1 MDEPT
6 AGSEP
11 ARLKRA
17 LGLPLL
23 VFYGLGVTVGAGI
36 FALIG
41 EISGLAGDHAPLAF
55 LAAGIMAA
63 MTAVSYAR
71 LARLHPVAA
80 GEAAY
85 ASDGFGP
92 FAGRLAGL
100 GVVIS
105 GIVSSAVITQ
115 AFANYLRVIVPLPA
129 PALALAVVTA
139 LAMIAWIGVR
149 QSVGL
154 AALITILEVG
164 TLAVLAV
171 YGLPYLAD
179 GEALARAASLP
190 AGIAGW
196 SPVFSAAIIAFFAF
210 VGFEDIVNMAEET
223 RTPETTLGPAIA
235 LTLAIT
241 MVLYI
246 ALALIAMAVPERL
259 AVAQSEAPLATLFTV
274 LTGYPG
280 AIIAAIAA
288 IAMLNGILIQIVM
301 ASRVL
306 YGMAKKDL
314 APGALARIDARRQTP
329 VTAIVLVAVIIAGL
343 ALFLPLLTL
352 ARFTS
357 LVILAVFTLVN
368 LSLWRIASRPG
379 SPERGWRWWGLTAGT
394 LTLAMLAAGI
404 AGLAGWR

>member
-1 MDEPT
+1 MDEFD
-6 AGSEP
+6 AGP
-11 ARLKRA
+11 PQPHLKRA
-17 LGLPLL
+17 LSLPLL

-55 LAAGIMAA
+55 ALAGVMAA

-92 FAGRLAGL
+92 FAGRLAGF
-100 GVVIS
+100 GVVVT
-105 GIVSSAVITQ
+105 GVVSSAVITL
-115 AFANYLRVIVPLPA
+115 AFANYLRLIVPLPA
-129 PALALAVVTA
+129 SALVLALLTV
-139 LAMIAWIGVR
+139 LAIIAWGGVK

-154 AALITILEVG
+154 AALITLLEVG
-164 TLAVLAV
+164 TLVVLVAF
-171 YGLPYLAD
+171 GLPHLAD
-179 GEALARAASLP
+179 GEALARAVARP

-196 SPVFSAAIIAFFAF
+196 SPVLSGAIIAFFAF

-223 RTPETTLGPAIA
+223 RAPEATLGPAIA

-241 MVLYI
+241 TVLYI
-246 ALALIAMAVPERL
+246 ALALVAMAVPERL
-259 AVAQSEAPLATLFTV
+259 AVAQSEAPLATLFEA
-274 LTGYPG
+274 LSGYPG
-280 AIIAAIAA
+280 TIIAAIAA

-306 YGMAKKDL
+306 YGMAKKRL
-314 APGALARIDARRQTP
+314 APRALARIDAARQTP
-329 VTAIVLVAVIIAGL
+329 VTAIILVAVIIAGL

-357 LVILAVFTLVN
+357 LLILAVFTLVN
-368 LSLWRIASRPG
+368 LSLWRIADITG
-379 SPERGWRWWGLTAGT
+379 
-394 LTLAMLAAGI
+394 
-404 AGLAGWR
+404 

>member
-1 MDEPT
+1 MDEPGAT
-6 AGSEP
+6 PEP

-41 EISGLAGDHAPLAF
+41 EISGLSGDHAPLAF
-55 LAAGIMAA
+55 VAAGAMAA
-63 MTAVSYAR
+63 ATALSYAR

-85 ASDGFGP
+85 ASDAFGP

-100 GVVIS
+100 GVVVT
-105 GIVSSAVITQ
+105 GIVSSAVITL
-115 AFANYLRVIVPLPA
+115 AFANYLRVIVPVPA
-129 PALALAVVTA
+129 PALILVLVTTLAA
-139 LAMIAWIGVR
+139 IASAGVR

-164 TLAVLAV
+164 TLAVLAMF
-171 YGLPYLAD
+171 GLPFLTD
-179 GEALARAASLP
+179 GEALVRAASLP
-190 AGIAGW
+190 AGIDGW
-196 SPVFSAAIIAFFAF
+196 SPVVAGSIIAFFAF

-223 RTPETTLGPAIA
+223 RAPEKTLGPAIA

-246 ALALIAMAVPERL
+246 ALALIAMAVPERA
-259 AVAQSEAPLATLFTV
+259 AVAQSEAPLATLFTA

-280 AIIAAIAA
+280 TIIAGIAA

-306 YGMAKKDL
+306 YGMAKKGL
-314 APGALARIDARRQTP
+314 APRPLARIDAKRQTP
-329 VTAIVLVAVIIAGL
+329 VTAIVLVAAIIAGL

-357 LVILAVFTLVN
+357 LLVLAVFTLVN
-368 LSLWRIASRPG
+368 LSLWRIASRP
-379 SPERGWRWWGLTAGT
+379 EYDKRGWRWWGLVSGA

-404 AGLAGWR
+404 ASLAG

>member
-1 MDEPT
+1 MDESGTGPDPT
-6 AGSEP
+6 Q
-11 ARLKRA
+11 LKRA

-23 VFYGLGVTVGAGI
+23 VFYGLGVTIGAGI

-55 LAAGIMAA
+55 VLAGTMAA
-63 MTAVSYAR
+63 ATAVSYAR

-92 FAGRLAGL
+92 LAGRLAGV

-105 GIVSSAVITQ
+105 GIVSSSVITL
-115 AFANYLRVIVPLPA
+115 AFANYLRLIVPLPA
-129 PALALAVVTA
+129 PVLALAVVTA
-139 LAMIAWIGVR
+139 LALIAWVGVR
-149 QSVGL
+149 ESVGL

-171 YGLPYLAD
+171 FGLPYLAD
-179 GEALARAASLP
+179 GEALARATTLP
-190 AGIAGW
+190 VDPADW
-196 SPVFSAAIIAFFAF
+196 SPVFAGVIIAFFAF

-223 RTPETTLGPAIA
+223 TAPEKTLGPAIA

-259 AVAQSEAPLATLFTV
+259 AVAQSEAPLATLFTA

-280 AIIAAIAA
+280 TIIAAIAA
-288 IAMLNGILIQIVM
+288 VAMLNGILIQIVM

-306 YGMAKKDL
+306 YGMAKKGL
-314 APGALARIDARRQTP
+314 APLPLARIDAKRQTP

-357 LVILAVFTLVN
+357 LIILAVFTLVN
-368 LSLWRIASRPG
+368 FSLWRIASRPG
-379 SPERGWRWWGLTAGT
+379 SHERGWRWWGLGAGA
-394 LTLAMLAAGI
+394 LTLAMLAAGLT
-404 AGLAGWR
+404 GLAG

>member
-1 MDEPT
+1 MDKIDPEAEPT
-6 AGSEP
+6 K
-11 ARLKRA
+11 LKRA

-55 LAAGIMAA
+55 LAAGTMAA

-85 ASDGFGP
+85 ASDAFGP

-105 GIVSSAVITQ
+105 GIVSSAVITL
-115 AFANYLRVIVPLPA
+115 AFGNYLRLIVPLPA
-129 PALALAVVTA
+129 PAVALAVVTA
-139 LAMIAWIGVR
+139 LAVIAWVGVR
-149 QSVGL
+149 ESVGL

-171 YGLPYLAD
+171 FGLPHLAD

-190 AGIAGW
+190 AGLAGW
-196 SPVFSAAIIAFFAF
+196 SPVLAGTIIAFFAF

-223 RTPETTLGPAIA
+223 RAPEKTLGPAIA

-246 ALALIAMAVPERL
+246 ALALIAMAVPERQ
-259 AVAQSEAPLATLFTV
+259 AVAQSEAPLATLFTA

-280 AIIAAIAA
+280 AIIAAVAA

-314 APGALARIDARRQTP
+314 APRPLARIDAKRQTP
-329 VTAIVLVAVIIAGL
+329 VTAIILVAIIIAGL

-379 SPERGWRWWGLTAGT
+379 SGQRRWRWWGLAAGV
-394 LTLAMLAAGI
+394 LTLAMLAAG
-404 AGLAGWR
+404 LAG

>member
-1 MDEPT
+1 MDEPA
-6 AGSEP
+6 AGP
-11 ARLKRA
+11 QPHLKRA

-63 MTAVSYAR
+63 LTAVSYAR

-85 ASDGFGP
+85 ASDAFGP
-92 FAGRLAGL
+92 LAGRLAGL
-100 GVVIS
+100 GVVVS
-105 GIVSSAVITQ
+105 AIVSSAVITL

-129 PALALAVVTA
+129 PVLALAVITA
-139 LAMIAWIGVR
+139 LAVIAWAGVR
-149 QSVGL
+149 ESVGI
-154 AALITILEVG
+154 AALITILEVA
-164 TLAVLAV
+164 TLAILAMF
-171 YGLPYLAD
+171 GLPYLAD
-179 GEALARAASLP
+179 GEAFVRAAGLP
-190 AGIAGW
+190 AGIDGW
-196 SPVFSAAIIAFFAF
+196 SPVLSGAIIAFFAF

-223 RTPETTLGPAIA
+223 RAPEKTLGPAIA

-241 MVLYI
+241 MVLYV
-246 ALALIAMAVPERL
+246 ALALIVMAVPERL
-259 AVAQSEAPLATLFTV
+259 AVTQSQAPLATLFTA

-306 YGMAKKDL
+306 YGMAKKRL
-314 APGALARIDARRQTP
+314 APGPLARIDARRQTP
-329 VTAIVLVAVIIAGL
+329 VTAIILVAMIIAAL

-379 SPERGWRWWGLTAGT
+379 STERAWRWLGLASGG
-394 LTLAMLAAGI
+394 LTLAMLAAGL
-404 AGLAGWR
+404 AGLAN

>member
-1 MDEPT
+1 MDQSGPT
-6 AGSEP
+6 P
-11 ARLKRA
+11 PQPRLKRA

-55 LAAGIMAA
+55 ILAGTMAA

-92 FAGRLAGL
+92 LAGRLAGF
-100 GVVIS
+100 GVVVT
-105 GIVSSAVITQ
+105 GIISSAVITL

-129 PALALAVVTA
+129 PALALVVVTV
-139 LAMIAWIGVR
+139 LATIAWTGVR

-154 AALITILEVG
+154 AAFITILEVG
-164 TLAVLAV
+164 MLAVLVAF
-171 YGLPYLAD
+171 GLPHLAD
-179 GEALARAASLP
+179 GEALARATSLP
-190 AGIAGW
+190 SGLAGW
-196 SPVFSAAIIAFFAF
+196 SPVLSAAIIAFFAF

-223 RTPETTLGPAIA
+223 QAPEATLGPAIG

-241 MVLYI
+241 VVLYI
-246 ALALIAMAVPERL
+246 ALALVAMAVPERL
-259 AVAQSEAPLATLFTV
+259 AMAQSEAPLATLFTA
-274 LTGYPG
+274 LTSYPG
-280 AIIAAIAA
+280 TIIAAIAA
-288 IAMLNGILIQIVM
+288 FAMLNGILIQIVM

-306 YGMAKKDL
+306 YGMAMKDL
-314 APGALARIDARRQTP
+314 APRALARIDARRQTP
-329 VTAIVLVAVIIAGL
+329 ATAIVLVALIIAGL

-357 LVILAVFTLVN
+357 LIILAVFALVN
-368 LSLWRIASRPG
+368 LSLWRIASRSG
-379 SPERGWRWWGLTAGT
+379 SPGRGWRWWGLASGA

-404 AGLAGWR
+404 AGPVG

>member
-1 MDEPT
+1 MDEADTGP
-6 AGSEP
+6 EP
-11 ARLKRA
+11 AKLKRA

-23 VFYGLGVTVGAGI
+23 VFYGLGVTIGAGI

-41 EISGLAGDHAPLAF
+41 EISGLAGDQAPLAF
-55 LAAGIMAA
+55 ILAGIMAA

-92 FAGRLAGL
+92 LAGRLAGL
-100 GVVIS
+100 GVVVT
-105 GIVSSAVITQ
+105 GIVSSAVITL
-115 AFANYLRVIVPLPA
+115 AFANYLRIIVPLPA
-129 PALALAVVTA
+129 SVLVLAVVTA
-139 LAMIAWIGVR
+139 LAVIASAGVR

-171 YGLPYLAD
+171 FGLPYLAD
-179 GEALARAASLP
+179 GEALARAVSLP
-190 AGIAGW
+190 ADIAGW
-196 SPVFSAAIIAFFAF
+196 SPVLAGAVIAFFAF

-223 RTPETTLGPAIA
+223 RAPEATLGPAIA

-241 MVLYI
+241 MVIYI
-246 ALALIAMAVPERL
+246 ALALIAMAVPERQ
-259 AVAQSEAPLATLFTV
+259 AVAQSEAPLATLFTA

-280 AIIAAIAA
+280 TIIAAVAA

-306 YGMAKKDL
+306 YGMAKKGL
-314 APGALARIDARRQTP
+314 APAPLARIDPKRQTP
-329 VTAIVLVAVIIAGL
+329 VTAIILVAVIIAGL

-357 LVILAVFTLVN
+357 LIILAVFTLVN
-368 LSLWRIASRPG
+368 LSFWRIASRPG
-379 SPERGWRWWGLTAGT
+379 SHERGWRWWGLVAGA

-404 AGLAGWR
+404 AGLAG

>member
-1 MDEPT
+1 MDEAD
-6 AGSEP
+6 AGP
-11 ARLKRA
+11 PQPRLKRA

-55 LAAGIMAA
+55 LVAGAMAA

-85 ASDGFGP
+85 AADGFGP

-100 GVVIS
+100 GVVVTA
-105 GIVSSAVITQ
+105 IVVSAVITL

-129 PALALAVVTA
+129 PALVVAVVTV
-139 LAMIAWIGVR
+139 LAIIAWAGVR
-149 QSVGL
+149 ESVGL

-171 YGLPYLAD
+171 FGLPHLAD
-179 GEALARAASLP
+179 GAALARAASLP

-196 SPVFSAAIIAFFAF
+196 PPVFAGAVIAFFAF

-223 RTPETTLGPAIA
+223 RAPEATLGPAIA

-241 MVLYI
+241 MVLYV

-259 AVAQSEAPLATLFTV
+259 AVAQSEAPLATLFEA

-280 AIIAAIAA
+280 TIIAAIAA

-306 YGMAKKDL
+306 YGMAKKGL
-314 APGALARIDARRQTP
+314 APRPLARIDARRRTP
-329 VTAIVLVAVIIAGL
+329 VTAIVLIAVIIAGL
-343 ALFLPLLTL
+343 ALYLPLLTL
-352 ARFTS
+352 ARFSS
-357 LVILAVFTLVN
+357 LIILAVFTLVN

-379 SPERGWRWWGLTAGT
+379 SGERGWRWWGLAAGA

-404 AGLAGWR
+404 AGLAG